1 VVLSH
6 GFGGD
11 PGVMS
16 WLGENLASKGYVV
29 AAPAHRD
36 PSFSQPLALA
46 PALLHRPLD
55 QALVA
60 RELQRRARSGEAP
73 WRGLI
78 DPTRVAVVGYSMGG
92 YGALRTAGAPF
103 NPEGAPAGYVPGRLL
118 APYVR
123 GGAEVRDGTMIEGLK
138 AAVLIAPWGGQSTF
152 RAFAPEDLKRITTP
166 LLFLVGDR
174 DDISGY
180 QDGVRTLFDG
190 ATSAHRR
197 MLVFE
202 NGGHTIGMTP
212 APHAARER
220 LVTEAFFED
229 PVWRKDRVLGISQHV
244 ITAFLDLHLKGD
256 ASKAAYLDP
265 PTERSAEGAWPVV
278 PGADE
283 AAISSGEPGV
293 TVWRG
298 FQRRWAEG
306 LRLLRAEPSPP
317 ARR

>member
-1 VVLSH
+1 
-6 GFGGD
+6 
-11 PGVMS
+11 
-16 WLGENLASKGYVV
+16 
-29 AAPAHRD
+29 
-36 PSFSQPLALA
+36 
-46 PALLHRPLD
+46 
-55 QALVA
+55 
-60 RELQRRARSGEAP
+60 
-73 WRGLI
+73 
-78 DPTRVAVVGYSMGG
+78 
-92 YGALRTAGAPF
+92 
-103 NPEGAPAGYVPGRLL
+103 
-118 APYVR
+118 
-123 GGAEVRDGTMIEGLK
+123 
-138 AAVLIAPWGGQSTF
+138 VLIAPWGGQSTF
-152 RAFAPEDLKRITTP
+152 RAFAPQDLKRIATP

-190 ATSAHRR
+190 ASSAPRR

-212 APHAARER
+212 APDAARER

-265 PTERSAEGAWPVV
+265 QTERSADGAWPVV

-283 AAISSGEPGV
+283 AAISSGQPGV

-317 ARR
+317 AKR

>member
-1 VVLSH
+1 
-6 GFGGD
+6 
-11 PGVMS
+11 
-16 WLGENLASKGYVV
+16 V

-36 PSFSQPLALA
+36 PPFNQPLALA

-60 RELQRRARSGEAP
+60 SELQRRARTGEAP
-73 WRGLI
+73 WRGLV
-78 DPTRVAVVGYSMGG
+78 DPERVALIGYSMGG
-92 YGALRTAGAPF
+92 YGALRAAGATF
-103 NPEGAPAGYVPGRLL
+103 NPEGAPAAYVPGRLL
-118 APYVR
+118 APHVR
-123 GGAEVRDGTMIEGLK
+123 GGAQAGEGPLIQGLK

-152 RAFAPEDLKRITTP
+152 RAFAPDDLKRVTVP
-166 LLFLVGDR
+166 LLFLAGDR

-180 QDGVRTLFDG
+180 EDGIRTLFNG
-190 ATSAHRR
+190 AVSAPRR
-197 MLVFE
+197 MLLFE
-202 NGGHTIGMTP
+202 NGGHTIGTGP
-212 APHAARER
+212 APEAARGR

-229 PVWRKDRVLGISQHV
+229 PVWRKDRVLGVSLHFV
-244 ITAFLDLHLKGD
+244 TAFLDLHVKGD
-256 ASKAAYLDP
+256 ASKAAYLDLA
-265 PTERSAEGAWPVV
+265 TERSAEGVWPAV

-283 AAISSGEPGV
+283 AAFSAGQPGV